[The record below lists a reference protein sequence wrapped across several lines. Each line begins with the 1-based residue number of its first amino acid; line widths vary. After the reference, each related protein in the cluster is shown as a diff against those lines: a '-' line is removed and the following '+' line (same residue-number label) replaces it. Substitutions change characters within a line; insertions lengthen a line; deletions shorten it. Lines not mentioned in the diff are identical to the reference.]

1 MSSASRVEKLSF
13 ARKMVSQ
20 LETGLLT
27 GAVIVQVSADG
38 ISTTFNRDQALKEL
52 EWWRK
57 QVIRYGRKR
66 SRVRGVNLSNADS

>member
-1 MSSASRVEKLSF
+1 MSSSSRVEKLSF

-20 LETGLLT
+20 LETSLID
-27 GAVIVQVSADG
+27 GAGVVTVSADG
-38 ISTTFNRDQALKEL
+38 VSTTFSRDQALKEL

-57 QVIRYGRKR
+57 QVIRYNRRR

>member
-1 MSSASRVEKLSF
+1 MSSSSRVEKLSF

-20 LETGLLT
+20 LETALID
-27 GAVIVQVSADG
+27 GAGVVTVSADG
-38 ISTTFNRDQALKEL
+38 VSTTFSRDQALKEL

-57 QVIRYGRKR
+57 QVIRYSRRR

>member
-1 MSSASRVEKLSF
+1 MSSSSRVEKLSF

-20 LETGLLT
+20 LETSLID
-27 GAVIVQVSADG
+27 GAGVVTVSADG
-38 ISTTFNRDQALKEL
+38 VSTTFSRDQALKEL

-57 QVIRYGRKR
+57 QVIRYSRRR

>member
-20 LETGLLT
+20 LEAALLD
-27 GAVIVQVSADG
+27 GAGIVSVSADG
-38 ISTTFNRDQALKEL
+38 VSTTFKREQALLEL